1 VIRFIERSLIY
12 PAPSRKRGDW
22 QPRWLDKED
31 VWFPSVD
38 GTKLHG
44 WFVPH
49 PEPRHVIVYSHGNGE
64 HVGDQVNVVLR
75 LQATL
80 SASVFVY
87 DYRGY
92 GQSKGRPTE
101 AGLITDGLAAQQ
113 CLAERVGML
122 PQDLVLMGRSLG
134 GGVSIAVAAERGA
147 RAVIVEATFSR
158 MIDAARYNYPWLP
171 VRLFMRDRYDSISR
185 LGKYNGPF
193 FQSHG
198 SLDEVVPIQLAR
210 RLFDSA
216 PTRQKQFYEIVGAR
230 HNEPQPLGY
239 YNALDRFLEQ
249 VAEDNPKPL
258 LSPVLLGEAL
268 EAAMPLQ
275 AS

>member
-1 VIRFIERSLIY
+1 MIRFIERTLVY

-22 QPRWLDKED
+22 EPRWLDNED

-44 WFVPH
+44 WYVPH
-49 PEPRHVIVYSHGNGE
+49 PEPRHVILYAHGNGE
-64 HVGDQVNVVLR
+64 HVGNQVNVVLR

-101 AGLITDGLAAQQ
+101 SGLIADGLAAQQ
-113 CLAERVGML
+113 WLAERTGML
-122 PQDLVLMGRSLG
+122 PEDLVLMGRSLG

-158 MIDAARYNYPWLP
+158 MVDAARYNYPWLP
-171 VRLFMRDRYDSISR
+171 VRMFMRDRYDSISR
-185 LGKYNGPF
+185 LARFNGPF

-216 PTRQKQFYEIVGAR
+216 PSRHKQFYEIVGGR
-230 HNEPQPLGY
+230 HNEPQPPGY
-239 YNALDRFLEQ
+239 YTALDEFLKRVTERH
-249 VAEDNPKPL
+249 PKSL
-258 LSPVLLGEAL
+258 FSPVLVGEPLNSA
-268 EAAMPLQ
+268 PSLQ

>member
-1 VIRFIERSLIY
+1 VIRFIERTLVY

-38 GTKLHG
+38 GTQLHG

-49 PEPRHVIVYSHGNGE
+49 PEPRHVILYAHGNGE
-64 HVGDQVNVVLR
+64 HVGNQVNVVLR
-75 LQATL
+75 LQNTL
-80 SASVFVY
+80 AASVFVY

-101 AGLITDGLAAQQ
+101 SGLIADGLAAQQ
-113 CLAERVGML
+113 WLAERTGML
-122 PQDLVLMGRSLG
+122 PEDLVLMGRSLG

-158 MIDAARYNYPWLP
+158 MVDAARYNYPWLP
-171 VRLFMRDRYDSISR
+171 VRMFMRDRYDSISR
-185 LGKYNGPF
+185 LARYQGPF

-216 PTRQKQFYEIVGAR
+216 PARHKQFYEITGGR
-230 HNEPQPLGY
+230 HNEPQPPGY
-239 YNALDRFLEQ
+239 YTALDEFLTCICERH
-249 VAEDNPKPL
+249 PKPL
-258 LSPVLLGEAL
+258 LSPVLLGEPL
-268 EAAMPLQ
+268 AAAALQ

>member
-1 VIRFIERSLIY
+1 MIRFIERSLVY
-12 PAPSRKRGDW
+12 PVPSRKRGDW
-22 QPRWLDKED
+22 EPRWLDKED

-38 GTKLHG
+38 GTPLHG

-49 PEPRHVIVYSHGNGE
+49 AKPRYAILYAHGNGE

-101 AGLITDGLAAQQ
+101 TGLISDGLAAQQ
-113 CLAERVGML
+113 WLAERTGML
-122 PQDLVLMGRSLG
+122 PEDLVLMGRSLG

-147 RAVIVEATFSR
+147 RAVIVEATFPR

-185 LGKYNGPF
+185 LSRYHGPF

-198 SLDEVVPIQLAR
+198 SLDEVVPFQLAR
-210 RLFDSA
+210 QLFDSA
-216 PTRQKQFYEIVGAR
+216 PTRQKQFYEIVGGR
-230 HNEPQPLGY
+230 HNEPQPHGY
-239 YNALDRFLEQ
+239 YTALDSFLDR
-249 VAEDNPKPL
+249 VSGGNPKPL
-258 LSPVLLGEAL
+258 LSPVLVGESLDAVL
-268 EAAMPLQ
+268 PRQ